1 MALHK
6 CSVYNLGAAASG
18 KTQYE
23 RTILSRFESLDT
35 TDDIVRDIFRR
46 LLSVLPDDN
55 SPTDMSESSEKNPF
69 SFISPLENTS

>member
-55 SPTDMSESSEKNPF
+55 SHGE
-69 SFISPLENTS
+69 FICSCTSLDQKGLAGEG